1 LLYIKRNKTL
11 NKVYFF
17 NIIYKDWRKF
27 MLFDS
32 EKVFIEEF
40 SSRAMEKYGLEV
52 KELADLEAYT
62 ILGEMVR
69 DYMNVISV
77 KQRKEVLKQHTK
89 QLVYFSMEFLIG
101 RLLESNLL
109 NLGLTDL
116 VSSSLKKM
124 GFNLGNLVKQEADA
138 GLGNGGLGRLA
149 ACFLDSIA
157 SVNLVGHGNCIRY
170 DYGFFR
176 QKILNG
182 AQEELPDQWLLNG
195 FVWENRKP
203 LKAVKVK
210 FYGREETYTDK
221 DGNLKRRV
229 ADSLNVLAIPYD
241 VSIPGYH
248 NGIVNTL
255 KLWSAEPSI
264 DDLPQGVSFNEYL
277 DFVRQLTFGLY
288 PDDRTEQGK
297 LLRLR
302 QQYFVVSAGLQTILN
317 NHYEQYHTL
326 DNLADYYVFHLNDTH
341 PILAIPELMRLLMDD
356 YSYSWEKAYEICTKI
371 FAFTNHTVMPE
382 ALEKWPVT
390 YLQQLFPRIYLII
403 EEINR
408 RLLIE
413 FSKRGLTHETIDNAM
428 IIKDGMV
435 RMCQLAI
442 NVAFSINGVASL
454 HTEILKA
461 QTFRDLYSM
470 YPNKFNNKT
479 NGISLR
485 RFLMVANPS
494 LNKLISSLIG
504 PDWILDPENSLKGLL
519 KYQDDEKVL
528 NQLLKIKKE
537 NKKALAELIYQQ
549 SGLKIDNNMIV
560 DSQIKRLHAYKRQL
574 LNVFRIIYYY
584 LKLKNDK
591 SFKLTPHLFVFGAK
605 AAPSYYLAKKIIELI
620 NSVAQ
625 TINNDKEVN
634 KYIKVVFIENYDVSK
649 AQVIIPASDFSEQI
663 STAGK
668 EASGTS
674 NMKFM
679 ANGAITLGTLDGAN
693 VEISQLVG
701 LENSVIFGLNAE
713 QADALRNSHMYNP
726 YDIYNSDLDV
736 KKVLDSLVDGT
747 FSNDKE
753 KFRIIYDEILNRRD
767 EYFVLKDFKPYLEAS
782 KKIEELYL
790 DQKRWAKMC
799 LINIA
804 YSGYFSSDRTIKEY
818 NRDVWHLQTIKIA

>member
-1 LLYIKRNKTL
+1 
-11 NKVYFF
+11 
-17 NIIYKDWRKF
+17 

-413 FSKRGLTHETIDNAM
+413 FNRRGLTHETIDNAM

-767 EYFVLKDFKPYLEAS
+767 EYFVLKDLKPYLEAS

-790 DQKRWAKMC
+790 DQKKWAKMC

>member
-1 LLYIKRNKTL
+1 
-11 NKVYFF
+11 
-17 NIIYKDWRKF
+17 

-203 LKAVKVK
+203 LKVVKVK
-210 FYGREETYTDK
+210 FYGHEETYTDK

-413 FSKRGLTHETIDNAM
+413 FNRRGLTHETIDNAM

-790 DQKRWAKMC
+790 DQKKWAKMC

>member
-1 LLYIKRNKTL
+1 
-11 NKVYFF
+11 
-17 NIIYKDWRKF
+17 

-790 DQKRWAKMC
+790 DQKKWAKMC

>member
-1 LLYIKRNKTL
+1 
-11 NKVYFF
+11 
-17 NIIYKDWRKF
+17 

-413 FSKRGLTHETIDNAM
+413 FNRRGLTHETIDNAM

-790 DQKRWAKMC
+790 DQKKWAKMC